1 MMNYYDE
8 LIKFNKFE
16 IKESN
21 YDLLDQINQDQ
32 IDCVWK

>member
-1 MMNYYDE
+1 MNYYDE